1 MRLSFRLFAQK
12 IEPLFVHFPHLTKEK
27 KRDKLIKSLMES
39 STPFRS
45 AKRGAVG
52 EKLCDTLGEVVP
64 EILGRK
70 IVLFRVEPDG
80 CARYSMR
87 KCRGRSL
94 AEYRWYR
101 ASAS

>member
-1 MRLSFRLFAQK
+1 MADKLKRRRTAVRLSVCCFAQK
-12 IEPLFVHFPHLTKEK
+12 NGHLFVHFAPLTNEI
-27 KRDKLIKSLMES
+27 KRDKLIRSLMES

-70 IVLFRVEPDG
+70 AG
-80 CARYSMR
+80 
-87 KCRGRSL
+87 
-94 AEYRWYR
+94 AE
-101 ASAS
+101 